1 MSIIGIFLF
10 AVFIAMG
17 LFFFIYPEKVYDFLL
32 SLKRDSYR
40 FLVGKNDEVPESL
53 LPGKLLSIIW
63 IRVVGFCTIILNS
76 FFLWLLIIGR

>member
-1 MSIIGIFLF
+1 MPILGLLFSAIFIT
-10 AVFIAMG
+10 VG
-17 LFFFIYPEKVYDFLL
+17 FFLFIYPEKAYNFII

-53 LPGKLLSIIW
+53 LPGKALSIIW
-63 IRVVGFCTIILNS
+63 ARIFGLFLILLNS